1 MESRMKKIRIFAAI
15 LMLLASNT
23 LASDLRISGEKISL
37 YAKDEPLQGI
47 LRQMARQGISVKIDP
62 QLNPVV
68 SAAFENSDIQ
78 KVIDAIVRP
87 YDHVLIWEKPPQKP
101 SGFTLSE
108 IRIFTTGKQD
118 RMRELVSP
126 RAFSLSKSS
135 KNGAVFVKDEILLRA
150 KSRAAADKIVRAIAG
165 TITDTHE
172 ALGIYKVRLPA
183 DSDVPAISDKISSLG
198 GEQARPDFAYGIP
211 RSYTSDAS
219 LPAEIAKTF
228 RADGKV
234 PVAVLDS
241 GLSPGIGPDGFVMAS
256 FDAVNSEPLL
266 SDALGHG
273 TQMALIASGTVKPFG
288 VATEN
293 NSQVPLI
300 AIRAM
305 DDNGVTTDFTILKSI
320 DFAMEKGAR
329 VMSLS
334 WGSET
339 RSDFLENTLD
349 YAASKGMIIVASAG
363 NEPTGNPVYPAAY
376 SSVIGV
382 GAAYP
387 DGKIWEKSNY
397 GSFVDVS
404 APGFAAFPVGSGGPG
419 VYAGTSISAAFTANL
434 IANYLSKYP
443 ESSSAEIKA
452 ELIK

>member
-1 MESRMKKIRIFAAI
+1 MKRIWIFAVV
-15 LMLLASNT
+15 LMLLASD
-23 LASDLRISGEKISL
+23 APAADLRISGDKITL
-37 YAKDEPLQGI
+37 YAKNEPLQDI
-47 LRQMARQGISVKIDP
+47 LRQMARQGIRVKIDP
-62 QLNPVV
+62 QVNPDV
-68 SAAFENSDIQ
+68 SAAFENCDTQ
-78 KVIDAIVRP
+78 KVIDALVRP
-87 YDHVLIWEKPPQKP
+87 YNHVLIWEKPSQKL
-101 SGFTLSE
+101 SGFKLSE
-108 IRIFTTGKQD
+108 IQIFTPGKQE
-118 RMRELVSP
+118 RMRELSSP
-126 RAFSLSKSS
+126 RAFSLVKSS
-135 KNGAVFVKDEILLRA
+135 KNGAVFVKDEILLKA
-150 KSRAAADKIVRAIAG
+150 KSRAAAEKIVKAIGG
-165 TITDTHE
+165 TITDTHQ

-183 DSDVPAISDKISSLG
+183 DSDISAISDKISSLG
-198 GEQARPDFAYGIP
+198 GEQARPDFAYVAP
-211 RSYTSDAS
+211 PAYRSNAS

-241 GLSPGIGPDGFVMAS
+241 GLSPGIGPDGFVIAS
-256 FDAVNSEPLL
+256 FDAVNSEQLL
-266 SDALGHG
+266 SDAVGHG
-273 TQMALIASGTVKPFG
+273 TQMALIASGSVKPFG
-288 VATEN
+288 VKTEEE
-293 NSQVPLI
+293 SQIPVV

-339 RSDFLENTLD
+339 RSDFLEKTLD

-363 NEPTGNPVYPAAY
+363 NEPTGKPVYPAAY

-387 DGKIWEKSNY
+387 DGRTWEKSNY
-397 GSFVDVS
+397 GSFVDLS
-404 APGFAAFPVGSGGPG
+404 APGFAAFPVGSGGSGPG

-443 ESSSAEIKA
+443 ETTLAEIKA